1 MPEETIIIRIEKEN
15 LDPNFLRSLV
25 NVDGCGSVVS
35 FVGLT
40 RGDDNGV
47 KVERLEFDSWEDK
60 LENILSEIAKTSI
73 DKFAIKSVLIAHR
86 TGAVEPSEPIVCIHV
101 GSRHRAAGFEACSWL
116 INQLKLQAP
125 LWKKEVRSDGEI
137 WKQGIG

>member
-73 DKFAIKSVLIAHR
+73 VKFAIKSVLIAHR